1 MHPSYRTVHQ
11 GAASPIREPDG
22 ETERTED
29 EDDEH
34 RQLKDY
40 GPNPF
45 VIDIEDA
52 AERNLT
58 FRTALWTGTHLQLVL
73 MSIPVG
79 EEIGLERHGETDQF
93 IRIVEGRALVQMGNA
108 ADRLD
113 FRRYVEDDDVILIP
127 AGTWHNISNTGQRP
141 LKLYTIYAPPEHP
154 RGTVHATKQDALAA
168 ER

>member
-1 MHPSYRTVHQ
+1 M
-11 GAASPIREPDG
+11 DG
-22 ETERTED
+22 ERQ
-29 EDDEH
+29 
-34 RQLKDY
+34 QLKDY
-40 GPNPF
+40 GPDPF

-52 AERNLT
+52 AERNQT

-113 FRRYVEDDDVILIP
+113 FQRYVDEDDVILIP

-141 LKLYTIYAPPEHP
+141 LKLYTLYAPPEHP

-168 ER
+168 EG